1 MEAVPSGRWYVT
13 LVSVAYYHVGMPIA
27 PPVTDVADLASRL
40 RLGVTRLARK
50 LRREGD
56 TGITPTLLAALSTIE
71 RHEPLTAGAL
81 AAHEQVEKPTVTR
94 LLAVLE
100 ERDLIERTPDPLD
113 GRVTWVQITATGR
126 KLLQSTRRRKDGY
139 LAKRIK
145 GLSVDDQ
152 ATLERAAEIL
162 DRLAEEDR

>member
-1 MEAVPSGRWYVT
+1 
-13 LVSVAYYHVGMPIA
+13 MPIA
-27 PPVTDVADLASRL
+27 PSATDVADLASRL

-71 RHEPLTAGAL
+71 RHGPVTAGDL
-81 AAHEQVEKPTVTR
+81 ATHEQVEKPTVTR

-100 ERDLIERTPDPLD
+100 GRELIQRTPDPLD
-113 GRVTWVQITATGR
+113 GRVSWVQISASGR

-145 GLSVDDQ
+145 SLSDDEQ

-162 DRLAEEDR
+162 DRLAEEER

>member
-1 MEAVPSGRWYVT
+1 MVV
-13 LVSVAYYHVGMPIA
+13 MPAAA
-27 PPVTDVADLASRL
+27 PTTDIADLASRL

-71 RHEPLTAGAL
+71 RHGPVTAGTL
-81 AAHEQVEKPTVTR
+81 ASYEQVEKPTVTR
-94 LLAVLE
+94 LLSVLE
-100 ERDLIERTPDPLD
+100 ERALIERTPDPLD
-113 GRVTWVQITATGR
+113 GRVTWVQISPSGR
-126 KLLQSTRRRKDGY
+126 KLLQSTRCRKDGY

-145 GLSVDDQ
+145 GLSAGEQ

>member
-1 MEAVPSGRWYVT
+1 
-13 LVSVAYYHVGMPIA
+13 MPIA
-27 PPVTDVADLASRL
+27 PSTTDVADLASRL

-71 RHEPLTAGAL
+71 RHGPVTAGDL

-100 ERDLIERTPDPLD
+100 GRELIQRTPDPLD
-113 GRVTWVQITATGR
+113 GRVAWVQISASGR

-145 GLSVDDQ
+145 SLSDDEQ

-162 DRLAEEDR
+162 DRLAEEER

>member
-1 MEAVPSGRWYVT
+1 
-13 LVSVAYYHVGMPIA
+13 MPTA
-27 PPVTDVADLASRL
+27 PPTTDVAALASRL

-71 RHEPLTAGAL
+71 RHGPLTAGTL
-81 AAHEQVEKPTVTR
+81 ATHEQVEKPTVTR

-100 ERDLIERTPDPLD
+100 ERELIERTPDPLD
-113 GRVTWVQITATGR
+113 GRVTWVQISPVGR

-139 LAKRIK
+139 LARRIK
-145 GLSVDDQ
+145 LLTPDEQ
-152 ATLERAAEIL
+152 ATLERAAVIL
-162 DRLAEEDR
+162 DQLAEEGR

>member
-1 MEAVPSGRWYVT
+1 MSF
-13 LVSVAYYHVGMPIA
+13 MPTA
-27 PPVTDVADLASRL
+27 PPATDIADLASRL

-56 TGITPTLLAALSTIE
+56 MGITPTLLAALSTIE
-71 RHEPLTAGAL
+71 RHGPVTAGDL
-81 AAHEQVEKPTVTR
+81 ATHEQVEKPTVTR

-100 ERDLIERTPDPLD
+100 ERGLIDRTPDPLD
-113 GRVTWVQITATGR
+113 GRVAWVQISASGR

-145 GLSVDDQ
+145 RLSVDEQ
-152 ATLERAAEIL
+152 ITLERAAEIL

>member
-1 MEAVPSGRWYVT
+1 MT
-13 LVSVAYYHVGMPIA
+13 LVSLAYYHGGMPTA
-27 PPVTDVADLASRL
+27 PPTTDIAALASRL

-71 RHEPLTAGAL
+71 RHGPVTAGML
-81 AAHEQVEKPTVTR
+81 AMHEQVEKPTVTR

-100 ERDLIERTPDPLD
+100 ERELIQRTSDPLD
-113 GRVTWVQITATGR
+113 GRVTWVQISAPGR

-145 GLSVDDQ
+145 HLSLDDQ